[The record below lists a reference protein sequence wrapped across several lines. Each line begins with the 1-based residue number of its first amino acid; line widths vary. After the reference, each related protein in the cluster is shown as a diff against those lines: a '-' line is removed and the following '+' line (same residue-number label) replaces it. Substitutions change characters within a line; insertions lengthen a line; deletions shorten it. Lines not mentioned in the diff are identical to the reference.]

1 MPVYRLGS
9 GDDFFDSLS
18 VSNWSDGSQVFG
30 GNGDDTI
37 IARGFAPTLA
47 GNLLVSGGNGDD
59 TLLLDAGNSTA
70 LGGNGDDVLTSTGGL
85 NNTLRG
91 GNGDDLMISYGGGS
105 GMGQGN
111 TLSGG
116 LGRDTFRFTNPG
128 NLVVTEDAGD
138 DRVVSDGDVFLGP
151 TDVITD
157 YGPGEFI
164 QLRTYGGPEDVPAP
178 VRIEDVAL
186 IPDPLSATYF
196 RPVVGDGEYALFR
209 GDFAGEGV
217 FTVASGGADT
227 LVVYDA
233 FGSGDDN
240 IAQGSLV
247 LLGVTDPGSVL
258 IG

>member
-1 MPVYRLGS
+1 MPVYRLGN
-9 GDDFFDSLS
+9 GDNFFDSLS
-18 VSNWSDGSQVFG
+18 VSDWINGSQVYG

-37 IARGFAPTLA
+37 TARGYAPTLA

-70 LGGNGDDVLTSTGGL
+70 LGGNGDDLL
-85 NNTLRG
+85 
-91 GNGDDLMISYGGGS
+91 ISFGGGS
-105 GMGQGN
+105 GMGRGN

-116 LGRDTFRFTNPG
+116 PGQDTFRFTNSG
-128 NLVVTEDAGD
+128 NLVVTQDAGG

-157 YGPGEFI
+157 YGPREFI
-164 QLRTYGGPEDVPAP
+164 QLRTYGGPEDVPPP

-217 FTVASGGADT
+217 FTVASGGDDT

-233 FGSGDDN
+233 FGGGDND

>member
-1 MPVYRLGS
+1 MPVYRLGR

-18 VSNWSDGSQVFG
+18 VSDWADGSRVFG

-37 IARGFAPTLA
+37 TARGFAPAVA

-59 TLLLDAGNSTA
+59 TLLLDAGDSTA
-70 LGGNGDDVLTSTGGL
+70 LGGNGDDVLTSTGGR

-91 GNGDDLMISYGGGS
+91 GNGDDLLISFGGGS
-105 GMGQGN
+105 GMGRGN
-111 TLSGG
+111 ILDGG
-116 LGRDTFRFTNPG
+116 PGQDTFRFTNAG
-128 NLVVTEDAGD
+128 NLVVTQDAGG
-138 DRVVSDGDVFLGP
+138 DRVLSDGDVFLGP

-157 YGPGEFI
+157 YGPREFI
-164 QLRTYGGPEDVPAP
+164 QLRTYGGPEDVPPP

-186 IPDPLSATYF
+186 IPDPLSASYF

-217 FTVASGGADT
+217 FTVASGGDDT

-233 FGSGDDN
+233 FGGGDND